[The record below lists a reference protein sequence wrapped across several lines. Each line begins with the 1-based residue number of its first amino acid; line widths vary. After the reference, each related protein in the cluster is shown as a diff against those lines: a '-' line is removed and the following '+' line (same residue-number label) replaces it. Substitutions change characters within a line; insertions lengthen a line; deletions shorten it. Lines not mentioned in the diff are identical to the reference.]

1 METAQLILW
10 IIIALLILDFGFGK
24 AVSLLNY
31 QWRKKPLPSHLNDVY
46 DEEKYQTYQDYSRE
60 NYQLSSISSS
70 LMFILTLLV
79 FFLDGFAWLH
89 NLLDQYIDSPIWLS
103 MAFFGSVAVISGIIS
118 LPFSIYDTFVIEE
131 KYGFNTT
138 TPKTFLLDML
148 KNLLLGLIVGGGIL
162 YLILSIYFATQ
173 TWFWLLAW
181 GVITLFSVVMAEF
194 YSTLIVPLFNKQTPL
209 EEGELRDKISAF
221 AEKAGF
227 KLDNVYVM
235 DSSKRSTRANAY
247 FTGLGKKKR
256 IVLFDNLVNDFE
268 PDEIV
273 AVLAHEIGHFKKK
286 HIHKSLAISVVN
298 TGVMLYLFGLFVGL
312 DVFSQALGVDEA
324 IFHIGA
330 IAFAVLYTPLSEIT
344 GIFMNKFSRKN
355 EREADDFAREHGQA
369 DALISALKKLAAKN
383 LSNLTPHPL
392 HVFLNYSHPPL
403 GERIERL
410 QKKPA

>member
-1 METAQLILW
+1 
-10 IIIALLILDFGFGK
+10 
-24 AVSLLNY
+24 
-31 QWRKKPLPSHLNDVY
+31 
-46 DEEKYQTYQDYSRE
+46 EEKYKKFQTYSRE
-60 NYQLSSISSS
+60 NFRLSSLSSS
-70 LMFILTLLV
+70 LMFILTLMV

-89 NLLDQYIDSPIWLS
+89 GFLNQYVDSQIWLS
-103 MAFFGSVAVISGIIS
+103 MAFFGSVAVVSGIIS
-118 LPFSIYDTFVIEE
+118 LPFAIYDTFVIEE

-194 YSTLIVPLFNKQTPL
+194 YSTLIVPIFNKQTPL

-227 KLDNVYVM
+227 ELDNVYVM

-256 IVLFDNLVNDFE
+256 IVLFDSLVNGFE
-268 PDEIV
+268 TDEIV

-286 HIHKSLAISVVN
+286 HIHKSLAISVLN
-298 TGVMLYLFGLFVGL
+298 TGVMLYLFGLFVGM
-312 DVFSQALGVDEA
+312 DVFSKALGVDEA
-324 IFHIGA
+324 TFHIGA
-330 IAFAVLYTPLSEIT
+330 IAFGVLYTPLSEIT

-369 DALISALKKLAAKN
+369 DDLVAALKKLAAKN
-383 LSNLTPHPL
+383 LTNLTPHPW